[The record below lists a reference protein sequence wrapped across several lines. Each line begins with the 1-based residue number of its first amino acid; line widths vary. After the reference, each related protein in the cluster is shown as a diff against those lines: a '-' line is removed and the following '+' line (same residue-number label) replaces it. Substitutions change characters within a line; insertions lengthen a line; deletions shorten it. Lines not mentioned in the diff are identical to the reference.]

1 MTKNEYLAIL
11 YEHLK
16 NMSETEKQDIVSE
29 YENHFI
35 EGLNDG
41 KTEQQIVKMLGHP
54 KDMAKAINT
63 ESAVG
68 EAEKHKGLS
77 NTGQAI
83 ITVLGLSII
92 NFILITGP
100 LLIYIGL
107 LISLAFVGLI
117 GLAAP
122 FLVFYQ
128 QKFTTAPVLISDWF
142 AAIGWL
148 GLGIMLAV
156 LTIVIVKWSYLMI
169 IKYLKWNIQLIK
181 RGNQS

>member
-1 MTKNEYLAIL
+1 MTKNEYLALL

-54 KDMAKAINT
+54 KDMAKAINA

-68 EAEKHKGLS
+68 EAEKHKGFS

-83 ITVLGLSII
+83 ITVLGLSVI

-100 LLIYIGL
+100 LLIYISL

-122 FLVFYQ
+122 FFSVLSTKVYNSPCFNFRLVC
-128 QKFTTAPVLISDWF
+128 SDRV
-142 AAIGWL
+142 AWL
-148 GLGIMLAV
+148 RYHARRFNHYYCEMELLDCH
-156 LTIVIVKWSYLMI
+156 
-169 IKYLKWNIQLIK
+169 
-181 RGNQS
+181 